1 MRVLGRRI
9 PVSLLVYTTR
19 HCILVRWPLYEER
32 VSSPKCR
39 INRVSANLN
48 RGSAMLPMV
57 CPAGAAEIRI
67 SIAGL
72 RMQS

>member
-9 PVSLLVYTTR
+9 PVSLLVYTT
-19 HCILVRWPLYEER
+19 
-32 VSSPKCR
+32 
-39 INRVSANLN
+39 RVSANLN